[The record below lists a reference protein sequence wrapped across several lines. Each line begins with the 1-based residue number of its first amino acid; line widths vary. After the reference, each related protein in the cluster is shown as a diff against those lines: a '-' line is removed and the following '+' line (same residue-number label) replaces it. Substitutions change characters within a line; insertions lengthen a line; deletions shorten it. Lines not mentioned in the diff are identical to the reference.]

1 MNFKKI
7 LVLVMT
13 FAMLLSTFAPTLGV
27 FAEELHNHVE
37 DNNNDKDTLDYVSL
51 GDSMTNGIG
60 MPGYDSTGSNGYLEI
75 APDSYPAQFAE
86 WLKTFTG
93 KEVNLTQLATSAARV
108 EDVYYMISRGAG
120 NVFEPEYW
128 TFRELLTNRDRW
140 GDHNGPWH
148 EMNEAHDKRN
158 GEVANVFYNS
168 VKNADI
174 VSLATGNGNFGVFL
188 MGRIMNLVGFGS
200 EQDLKD
206 DQENYAYMTIENAL
220 KLCEANEEVTKLV
233 LDAYASAVEYLTEM
247 NLPMEFIETIA
258 NYTAYTTASYVVH
271 TMKTIDLI
279 VEMNP
284 DVTLMIVPLI
294 NNGLNFNFQLTLHG
308 ITKTFDAGDYLGAL
322 YTPLNAFLAAY
333 PTVKQEAGEFEDAK
347 FLYAELPELDG
358 EVVQVETFAQAFN
371 TLYAPV
377 EVLENGTV
385 VYPESRRFCHSR
397 FYPEIQSF
405 VMPIIF
411 GGSEADYYGAFDLN
425 DIIAYETA
433 QAQGTAAFAV
443 YAAENA
449 GKVQLLA
456 YYLGIVD
463 AVLSSMKAVA
473 NVNLDE
479 ISVPAGETF
488 SMFSILGPVVGG
500 LQSEIPAKV
509 AENAEAIAPR
519 LAYELIAANITPVLE
534 PYFSN
539 PEFLYVFGADL
550 EIYGDDSVEKT
561 LAMIELAMTNDARF
575 DLNGDLKEMKAALVG
590 GYNQIANG
598 LELLSMAVVLPETLS
613 EALTSVG
620 LLEALLALYGRLKLA
635 WGLSAH
641 PSYNG
646 HDTLTES
653 LVNAYENDYTAKEET
668 IENIKEAIILAIEV
682 TDKAYQGA
690 YDYVDEA
697 GYIDNAVSIIDSI
710 INNLENADLS
720 GVEMTEEF
728 RVLLDKEIE
737 ATIATLKEI
746 KDVLANDSAKDVE
759 GLVKVILALEDD
771 LYAHLTNIYAL
782 CAQAGIDVNQLV
794 ILPALKEALVLI
806 ETELIPA
813 LKELAKEFVDAV
825 IAHVMEK
832 AEELY
837 NSALGLSK
845 EVYLQLVGL
854 LVTVKLHVEEKVDA
868 IVDAIVDQYL
878 TVVEKV
884 YTTLGNIDTAIATAN
899 KVVEYVIGRL
909 VNVGTDVKDIA
920 VLLNDI
926 VTIVYEILVDAGVP
940 VDEAIELAVEV
951 ATEALEMYLE
961 ELGIKDACDAAKL
974 LLEKAYEL
982 LVESGLT
989 VEEALELAAKAFAG
1003 AVVTIVKH
1011 FDDIDNALDVTKE
1024 VLQTVYDFLVANRV
1038 EITVALKTAIEV
1050 TKTVAETVI
1059 AVVETVEDAIEYAT
1073 NVFEYVLEVAG
1084 NVYETA
1090 EEIYA
1095 TATELY
1101 AQLLNTIAKVHN
1113 IIKTT
1118 INVYNYVYNLLVEVF
1133 GNVKNAVEV
1142 AVKVAGT
1149 IVEFVKNNPE
1159 IFENAYELAVEIYNF
1174 VAEVYGQTGDVYET
1188 AKVLYEYA
1196 IAVAVAVQTEVAELV
1211 YNASNTEYEITLD
1224 SYYVALGNA
1233 EYAEELANMLFLGD
1247 KYAQFDISD
1256 EYLADLENADL
1267 VTVKFNNGEFMH
1279 FASLQVKGAIAG
1291 IIRNHKNLANFY
1303 GMLEFMGVT
1312 ETFEAEL
1319 GFSRD
1324 AQVVELE
1331 WSKYLD
1337 EEGIAMLNTVLAMM
1351 RADLLAHGAP
1361 EYVDIAPTLN
1371 EALENINV
1379 PLSLEGSVD
1388 VCVID
1393 LIMFG
1398 VESALYAYVEA
1409 MARVATT
1416 LDTIH
1421 SVAPNATVVITGVD
1435 NPLADLIPMLDAY
1448 SDYLGDTTEYLGYI
1462 DVVVEVV
1469 NASMYSFALVQANT
1483 IFVNSDNAED
1493 IYAALHAYCGHAYD
1507 DCVDTEC
1514 NICGETRVAPG
1525 HFWGEW
1531 VTVVEPT
1538 TEKEGSA
1545 ERTCSVCGCKETKS
1559 LDKLPTT
1566 PVDPDP
1572 VDPQPEPQPEPQP
1585 QPENPGLPG
1594 WAIVLISVGSVAVAC
1609 GAGALVYFCFIKK
1622 KQA

>member
-1101 AQLLNTIAKVHN
+1101 AQLLNTIAKIHN
-1113 IIKTT
+1113 AIETT
-1118 INVYNYVYNLLVEVF
+1118 IEIYNYVYNLLVEVF
-1133 GNVKNAVEV
+1133 GNIENAVRV
-1142 AVKVAGT
+1142 ATKICQLV
-1149 IVEFVKNNPE
+1149 VEFVQNNPE
-1159 IFENAYELAVEIYNF
+1159 LLENAYKLGVEIYNLI
-1174 VAEVYGQTGDVYET
+1174 VEVYGETDDINATANAVY
-1188 AKVLYEYA
+1188 AYVLRLLAAAEVELKDA
-1196 IAVAVAVQTEVAELV
+1196 I
-1211 YNASNTEYEITLD
+1211 YHASNGNYLITEESFYL
-1224 SYYVALGNA
+1224 ALGNS
-1233 EYAEELANMLFLGD
+1233 YYTEELAEMLFLGD
-1247 KYAQFDISD
+1247 KYTQYYELTEDYRED
-1256 EYLADLENADL
+1256 LAKADL
-1267 VTVKFNNGEFMH
+1267 VTVKMENGELFS
-1279 FASLQVKGAIAG
+1279 FAYDQILGTVAG
-1291 IIRNHKNLANFY
+1291 IVRNSESFADYESIIAPALEEY
-1303 GMLEFMGVT
+1303 GLNIYSEPLT
-1312 ETFEAEL
+1312 
-1319 GFSRD
+1319 
-1324 AQVVELE
+1324 LE
-1331 WSKYLD
+1331 WSKYMDEETLAIFRGALD
-1337 EEGIAMLNTVLAMM
+1337 SLTAQLVAAGVPEVYELDLTPVVMEQLPEGIAIKPIVMEIPLAELVVY
-1351 RADLLAHGAP
+1351 A
-1361 EYVDIAPTLN
+1361 I
-1371 EALENINV
+1371 ENV
-1379 PLSLEGSVD
+1379 
-1388 VCVID
+1388 
-1393 LIMFG
+1393 
-1398 VESALYAYVEA
+1398 LYAYAE
-1409 MARVATT
+1409 TT
-1416 LDTIH
+1416 ERIVNTLETIYE
-1421 SVAPNATVVITGVD
+1421 VAPNATVVITAIS
-1435 NPLADLIPMLDAY
+1435 NPFELIGLLLEDYVPDASEYVAVAD
-1448 SDYLGDTTEYLGYI
+1448 E
-1462 DVVVEVV
+1462 VVELF
-1469 NASMYSFALVQANT
+1469 NLPLYLAALTHKNT
-1483 IFVNSDNAED
+1483 IYVENEDAAE
-1493 IYAALHAYCGHAYD
+1493 IYEALHARCAHAYD

-1525 HFWGEW
+1525 HVWGEW

-1572 VDPQPEPQPEPQP
+1572 VVPKPEPQPEPQP
-1585 QPENPGLPG
+1585 QPENPGLG
-1594 WAIVLISVGSVAVAC
+1594 TGAIIAIVVASVVVAC
-1609 GAGALVYFCFIKK
+1609 GAGAAAYWFFFKK